1 MSAFY
6 NFGVPF
12 EPFGASHFWAVA
24 FFIAALLLIIWMTP
38 KLSYE
43 INLKLTRVF
52 AGILFITVT
61 WWTLIHIW
69 FDRFS
74 LAKDLPLSICNLFAL
89 IAPVLFWFP
98 RKKVFE
104 IIYFFVLSGTLQ
116 AIFTPDAGAAFPS
129 YSYFKYWI
137 VHCGLVVVV
146 IHHLIAFQMYPSR
159 RGMLYSF
166 GWLNIY
172 LLCLVPINLLLSA
185 NYFYLMSKP
194 ITPSILDFFG
204 PWPYYIIVTEVLVM
218 VFFALAYLPIFLVR
232 KLYLRHTRI
241 D

>member
-52 AGILFITVT
+52 SGILFITVT

-146 IHHLIAFQMYPSR
+146 IHHLIAFEMYPSS
-159 RGMLYSF
+159 RGMLYRV
-166 GWLNIY
+166 GWLNI
-172 LLCLVPINLLLSA
+172 
-185 NYFYLMSKP
+185 
-194 ITPSILDFFG
+194 
-204 PWPYYIIVTEVLVM
+204 
-218 VFFALAYLPIFLVR
+218 
-232 KLYLRHTRI
+232 
-241 D
+241 